1 MEGQRKFENYV
12 QGNVTVIQVNL
23 PQATL
28 AEAGRFRSF
37 IMDFIERDIK
47 KIVVDLRK
55 CSIIDSTFL
64 GALVSSLK
72 KLTANSGNLRL
83 VFDNSSQNNI
93 FMLTGINKVFK
104 IYPDLD
110 TALQSFE
117 N

>member
-1 MEGQRKFENYV
+1 MEAVRKFEDYI
-12 QGNVTVIQVNL
+12 QDDVTVIQLNL
-23 PQATL
+23 SQATL
-28 AEAGRFRSF
+28 AEAGRFRIF
-37 IMDFIERDIK
+37 ITDIIDRGAS
-47 KIVVDLRK
+47 KIIVDLRK

-72 KLTANSGNLRL
+72 KMTASNGNLRL
-83 VFDNSSQNNI
+83 VFNNNSQNNI

-104 IYPDLD
+104 IYPDLE